1 VTLRDRLEEAADKEA
16 LRWLDD
22 AAGGGSERKRVLAYS
37 QAARPFPHE
46 PLDGRWTSCEAA
58 PIPRAAGGSGRPR
71 AIEPLLASFR
81 APDAASIRRTFDK
94 LCQSADVN
102 ELVAFYKALPLLPF
116 PEAHA
121 ARAAE
126 GVRTNIT
133 DVFRAVAH
141 KNSYPAEHFDEVAW
155 NTMVLKA
162 LFIGV
167 PLHPIV
173 GLDERANPRLM
184 RMLCDYAHERWA
196 AGRDV
201 SPELWRCVG
210 PHADEAAIADLKRVI
225 ETGREEER
233 AVAREALERAP

>member
-22 AAGGGSERKRVLAYS
+22 AAGGDSERKLFLAYS
-37 QAARPFPHE
+37 QAARHFPHE

-58 PIPRAAGGSGRPR
+58 RAW
-71 AIEPLLASFR
+71 LLASFR

-141 KNSYPAEHFDEVAW
+141 KNPYPAEHFDEVAW